1 MRFWIFA
8 VGASL
13 TSFAGVPGGVEN
25 QSNGW
30 GGAAALAGIGIA
42 LTLIGYVRRQE

>member
-1 MRFWIFA
+1 MRFWILTL
-8 VGASL
+8 GTSL
-13 TSFAGVPGGVEN
+13 VSLAGVPGGVEN

-30 GGAAALAGIGIA
+30 GGAAAMAGIGIA